1 MSDRAAQRPLIALL
15 LIYGVA
21 SAIHFAHN
29 AELISDY
36 PNLPSSWSRMNVY
49 AAWIGLTALGISGW
63 LLMSRGYALAGL
75 LLLAAYAALGLE
87 SLGHYFL
94 APLSAHTFTMNST
107 ILTEV
112 TAAGLVLVEVA
123 RQARA
128 FFQPSKRLL
137 K

>member
-1 MSDRAAQRPLIALL
+1 MAAQRPLLTVL
-15 LIYGVA
+15 LIYAVA

-36 PNLPSSWSRMNVY
+36 PNLPAAWSRMDVY
-49 AAWIGLTALGISGW
+49 AAWIALTTLGITGW

-75 LLLAAYAALGLE
+75 LFLAAYAALGVE

-107 ILTEV
+107 ILAEV
-112 TAAGLVLVEVA
+112 IAAGLVLVEVS

-128 FFQPSKRLL
+128 LFREHVKNGA
-137 K
+137 